1 MLGTCRIF
9 VPKHIPIGMLLRLK
23 KTKKQKTLNSASHSK
38 AGKVELFSQFKLFSQ
53 FYWFFRKSV
62 YAPTNPMSTEI
73 AYVL

>member
-1 MLGTCRIF
+1 MFGMCRIF

-23 KTKKQKTLNSASHSK
+23 KTKQKTLNSASHSK

-53 FYWFFRKSV
+53 FYWFLRKSV

>member
-23 KTKKQKTLNSASHSK
+23 KKKQKTLNSASQSQ
-38 AGKVELFSQFKLFSQ
+38 AGKIELFSQFKLFSQ

>member
-23 KTKKQKTLNSASHSK
+23 KKKQKTLNSASQSQ
-38 AGKVELFSQFKLFSQ
+38 AGKIELFSQ